1 MDTPKKNRK
10 DKDLETPEKPS
21 RRVGRPTGTF
31 GSHALRRRM
40 AEQRE
45 AKKSQ
50 ALEVPKAAFF
60 AARDATNQKRKRE
73 AAARREGAFL
83 VPLPKKVKASCL
95 RPLGV
100 LGQSII
106 KALEKSSSGARLVS
120 LHHRQQ
126 LASLLAVM
134 CTGRKMIQKAKL
146 MMVCK
151 SWQIESV
158 RKQRMLDQL
167 GLAGL
172 VWACSHVVW
181 GGLFSWIM
189 QHIQRGDLEGIA
201 FVSHVSF
208 DETSANL
215 SMTAPQDEHDVP
227 GLTCVSSTH
236 RERVKVFGTK
246 HHLSIVLR
254 GKDLTNNQIVVLTG
268 ELVVPLLAAERN
280 TAECAYGILDR
291 QKTFPLLSA
300 LSKLFRF
307 VCSSATADRA
317 ASNLRLLRAR
327 LSFEPGV
334 AQLKSGCQV
343 HAADGAWVYG
353 LGGQA
358 AEHISARVHLAL
370 LTRPAGSARDLR
382 ECLCGVLRE
391 RWRIHEF
398 RSSLPPDHAD
408 VRARRQL
415 LALCLPGAFKSPP
428 ILTDKRRYIVLD
440 ALCNGKVD
448 HCSIERH
455 GGVWD
460 KEAAI
465 GLISGALLPR
475 PFEVL
480 QRARWHKDSI
490 ALGNICLFF
499 CFGGLGVLAL
509 RRWLAPASQR
519 DAAKQIKWTFLP
531 QALQDKQD
539 GEHLSCD
546 DVGAAGREEKQDTS
560 MLQKQTS
567 RSRKVV
573 AKYAATQPEL
583 SLRGLLTCS
592 EPHMSLL
599 AGLLEDS
606 SVEATAK
613 KFSAVYD
620 GADVQEAQYDV
631 VHAGTNRRCYDY
643 FRDVSSLLASAE
655 VWMFAGSSKSY
666 ALIGEAS
673 SLLTRA
679 AAHVHR
685 DVFCRNRECPVLTFK
700 LLYDKGF
707 AYEFDR
713 IRWCMLDAFSWSF
726 RECFPSISELQSDEA
741 EATLAG
747 LAAVQRVDTVPNE
760 CIFSALHRA
769 LKEKMDYKPSLAQ
782 LSAEKLVR
790 DQQIIEDEMG
800 WAQTRA
806 AAQKQNMQRANEQ
819 LKSEVVAGGQLVD
832 EVPALV
838 DEVLAQR
845 RDTTPWR
852 GGPWRAFCS
861 QYLAMCRSQAME
873 WDTRALAQEYHVV
886 KAARADEWTALV
898 KKGELLRTA
907 GKIKR
912 EQSQLKLG
920 MSEMKR
926 QRISDAVKVAFQPSR
941 PDTLAIQDEDSL
953 VYRSMLAMS
962 REKAQSTPLALMQ
975 DVEKMKA
982 DVLAAVEQRRK
993 EEEQVVSKLVA
1004 SANRDRERDAAF
1016 LEQWPIT
1023 PFPLPTAGSTQY
1035 SMWRFVAP
1043 ALSLARRVLT
1053 ATDQWMLP
1061 AACKHWETTHRLLGH
1076 DGCTPLLR
1084 KAEIFGQETWCR
1096 RSGMCLCGPR
1106 GGLLHAFFRVWRRA
1120 LHEVLKPE
1128 GLLRKEHK
1136 GGHLFLE
1143 FINVSA
1149 VEPSESTFWHL
1160 SAINGTDFT
1169 GTVQLLEAH
1178 KATTFARRVAADGGA
1193 AKALQRASMDE
1204 NAYPLSFMRVHEALS
1219 ALQFDGCHIAMRA
1232 WTRRLSGFV
1241 QDTDSLTPAD
1251 IVVERHEWQSDF
1263 WGGSPPA
1270 WARPKKRTRQPGNR
1284 KRSSNGAGGERRRP
1298 LETKNNKQTIQKN
1311 ETKKRHY
1318 NIHI

>member
-1 MDTPKKNRK
+1 MHVLLQLQDQIKNRFHFLHVACIGFFRMPWSCLPSRPPSQAGVSGLSCTAVALWSPDRSRASLSSGSSRASTK
-10 DKDLETPEKPS
+10 DVELETPEKP
-21 RRVGRPTGTF
+21 RRKVGRPTGTF

-40 AEQRE
+40 AEQQDE
-45 AKKSQ
+45 KKSQ
-50 ALEVPKAAFF
+50 ALQEPKAVFF
-60 AARDATNQKRKRE
+60 AARDIANQKRKRE
-73 AAARREGAFL
+73 AAARSDDVAM
-83 VPLPKKVKASCL
+83 VPLKKVKASCL

-100 LGQSII
+100 LGQSIV

-134 CTGRKMIQKAKL
+134 CTGKKMTQMAKL

-151 SWQIESV
+151 SWTVENA
-158 RKQRMLDQL
+158 RKQRTLDVL

-189 QHIQRGDLEGIA
+189 KHIQQGDLEGIA
-201 FVSHVSF
+201 FVSHVCF
-208 DETSANL
+208 DETSAHL
-215 SMTAPQDEHDVP
+215 TMQTSHDEDDIP
-227 GLTCVSSTH
+227 GLTCVSAGA
-236 RERVKVFGTK
+236 RERVKIFGSK

-268 ELVVPLLAAERN
+268 ELVVPMLAAERN
-280 TAECAYGILDR
+280 TAECTYGILDR
-291 QKTFPLLSA
+291 QKTFPLLTA

-307 VCSSATADRA
+307 VCSAATADRA

-327 LSFEPGV
+327 LSLEPGV
-334 AQLKSGCQV
+334 GQLKSGCQV
-343 HAADGAWVYG
+343 HAGDGAWVYG
-353 LGGQA
+353 LGGH
-358 AEHISARVHLAL
+358 AEHISALVHLAL
-370 LTRPAGSARDLR
+370 LTKPAGTTRDLR
-382 ECLCGVLRE
+382 ECIAGVLRE
-391 RWRIHEF
+391 RWQIHEF

-415 LALCLPGAFKSPP
+415 LALCLPGAFKCPP
-428 ILTDKRRYIVLD
+428 ILRDKRRYIVLD

-531 QALQDKQD
+531 QALLQD

-560 MLQKQTS
+560 MLQKQSS

-573 AKYAATQPEL
+573 AKYAALQPAL

-592 EPHMSLL
+592 EPHMSFL
-599 AGLLEDS
+599 AGLLEDA

-620 GADVQEAQYDV
+620 GADMQETQYHV
-631 VHAGTNRRCYDY
+631 VRAGTNRRSYDY
-643 FRDVSSLLASAE
+643 FRTVSSLLADAE
-655 VWMFAGSSKSY
+655 VWMFSGSSKSY

-685 DVFCRNRECPVLTFK
+685 DVFSRNRECPVLTFK
-700 LLYDKGF
+700 LLRDKGF

-713 IRWCMLDAFSWSF
+713 IRWCMLDSFSWYF
-726 RECFPSISELQSDEA
+726 RECFPTISELQSEEA

-760 CIFSALHRA
+760 CIFSAVHRA
-769 LKEKMDYKPSLAQ
+769 MKESMDYKPSLAR

-790 DQQIIEDEMG
+790 DQQIIEDETG

-806 AAQKQNMQRANEQ
+806 AANNQNMKRAHMQ
-819 LKSEVVAGGQLVD
+819 LKSEVVVGGQLVD
-832 EVPALV
+832 EVA
-838 DEVLAQR
+838 DDQDHAKKQKR
-845 RDTTPWR
+845 NTTPWQ
-852 GGPWRAFCS
+852 GGPWKAFLS
-861 QYLAMCRSQAME
+861 QYFTMCREHGMA
-873 WDTRALAQEYHVV
+873 WDMRALAQEYHEL

-898 KKGELLRTA
+898 EKGELLRTA
-907 GKIKR
+907 GKGVKR
-912 EQSQLKLG
+912 DQSRVELC
-920 MSEMKR
+920 MSDMKK
-926 QRISDAVKVAFQPSR
+926 QRLSDSLRVAFRPSR
-941 PDTLAIQDEDSL
+941 PDSADTLAIQDEGSPAL
-953 VYRSMLAMS
+953 RAAMAMS
-962 REKAQSTPLALMQ
+962 RDKAQTAPLAMMQ
-975 DVEKMKA
+975 DVQNMRA
-982 DVLAAVEQRRK
+982 DVQAAVKRSQIA
-993 EEEQVVSKLVA
+993 EEQVVSKLVA
-1004 SANRDRERDAAF
+1004 GAHHDLERDDAF
-1016 LEQWPIT
+1016 LRHWPIT
-1023 PFPLPTAGSTQY
+1023 PFPLPTAGSAQY

-1043 ALSLARRVLT
+1043 ALSLARRTLT
-1053 ATDQWMLP
+1053 SSDQKLLP
-1061 AACKHWETTHRLLGH
+1061 AARKHWETTHQLLGH
-1076 DGCTPLLR
+1076 DSCTPIPP
-1084 KAEIFGQETWCR
+1084 KPPGSFGVETW
-1096 RSGMCLCGPR
+1096 PR
-1106 GGLLHAFFRVWRRA
+1106 T
-1120 LHEVLKPE
+1120 
-1128 GLLRKEHK
+1128 
-1136 GGHLFLE
+1136 
-1143 FINVSA
+1143 N
-1149 VEPSESTFWHL
+1149 
-1160 SAINGTDFT
+1160 
-1169 GTVQLLEAH
+1169 
-1178 KATTFARRVAADGGA
+1178 
-1193 AKALQRASMDE
+1193 
-1204 NAYPLSFMRVHEALS
+1204 
-1219 ALQFDGCHIAMRA
+1219 
-1232 WTRRLSGFV
+1232 
-1241 QDTDSLTPAD
+1241 
-1251 IVVERHEWQSDF
+1251 
-1263 WGGSPPA
+1263 
-1270 WARPKKRTRQPGNR
+1270 
-1284 KRSSNGAGGERRRP
+1284 
-1298 LETKNNKQTIQKN
+1298 
-1311 ETKKRHY
+1311 
-1318 NIHI
+1318 